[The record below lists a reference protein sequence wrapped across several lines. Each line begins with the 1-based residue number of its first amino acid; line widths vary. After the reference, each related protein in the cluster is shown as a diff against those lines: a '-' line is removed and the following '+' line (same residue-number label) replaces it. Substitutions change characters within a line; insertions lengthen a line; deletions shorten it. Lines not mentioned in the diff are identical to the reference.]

1 MVFDSDFLSL
11 KKQIRQMEKQNKPEV
26 TVAVIAYNSS
36 KTVIQTLESIKAQTY
51 DQIRL
56 IVSDDCST
64 DDTVNIC
71 NRWIKK
77 NADLFLSAEIIN
89 SSTNTGVT
97 GNCNRAWDAC
107 KTEFFKIIA
116 ADDYLLP
123 DCIGNNVI
131 FMENNP
137 SSTVVFSKMSFIGKR
152 RYVRRHKPVLDY
164 SIFSLP
170 VEEQHKRLLE
180 KNSNPP
186 APTCFFRIQSV
197 RDMGIRFDE
206 RIPFMEDWPMWIMLT
221 EKGVKL
227 DFLDKETV
235 GYRIGGNGLSAGKSV
250 FGVNFYKSLL
260 KLDLI
265 YLFDH
270 ECQTDK
276 GSAINSFTERQASI
290 YQEMLRRMRKTPE
303 YRVGRFLL
311 APWRFIEKL
320 FPNS

>member
-51 DQIRL
+51 DRIRL

-77 NADLFLSAEIIN
+77 NADRFISTEVIN
-89 SSTNTGVT
+89 SSKNTGVT
-97 GNCNRAWDAC
+97 GNCNRVWDAC
-107 KTEFFKIIA
+107 KTEFFKLIA
-116 ADDYLLP
+116 GDDCLLP
-123 DCIGNNVI
+123 DCVENNVF

-137 SSTVVFSKMSFIGKR
+137 SSTVVFSKMTFIGKK
-152 RYVRRHKPVLDY
+152 RYVKRYKPIWDY
-164 SIFSLP
+164 SFFNLS
-170 VEEQHKRLLE
+170 VDEQYQRLLE
-180 KNSNPP
+180 KSMGPP

-197 RDMGIRFDE
+197 RDKGIRFDE
-206 RIPFMEDWPMWIMLT
+206 RIPFMEDLPMWIMLT

-227 DFLDKETV
+227 DFFDKETV
-235 GYRIGGNGLSAGKSV
+235 GYRIGGKGLSGGKSV
-250 FGVNFYKSLL
+250 YGVEFYKSVL

-265 YLFDH
+265 YIFDYA
-270 ECQTDK
+270 CQKDK
-276 GSAINSFTERQASI
+276 GLAIDSFTEKQASI

-311 APWRFIEKL
+311 APYRFIEKI
-320 FPNS
+320 FSK

>member
-56 IVSDDCST
+56 IVSDD
-64 DDTVNIC
+64 
-71 NRWIKK
+71 
-77 NADLFLSAEIIN
+77 F
-89 SSTNTGVT
+89 
-97 GNCNRAWDAC
+97 
-107 KTEFFKIIA
+107 
-116 ADDYLLP
+116 
-123 DCIGNNVI
+123 GNNVV

-250 FGVNFYKSLL
+250 FGVRFYKSLL

-265 YLFDH
+265 YLFDSM
-270 ECQTDK
+270 Q
-276 GSAINSFTERQASI
+276 
-290 YQEMLRRMRKTPE
+290 
-303 YRVGRFLL
+303 
-311 APWRFIEKL
+311 
-320 FPNS
+320 